1 MLYFEPLYGLFV
13 HTAVSTALCLVIFL
27 AVYFVNTA
35 TPSHEKNEGYECGFK
50 AVDVTY
56 TAFDVQFYRIGVLFL
71 LFDVEILFF
80 FPWILNFYKVS
91 TSGHLAVAAF
101 AILLFFGFIY
111 ELVNGALIWYPQ
123 PYRKSKAYR
132 DVKVSSRTV

>member
-1 MLYFEPLYGLFV
+1 MAEWIIASDLKSDVSRHMGSNPIIVFMLYFEPLYGLFV

-80 FPWILNFYKVS
+80 FP
-91 TSGHLAVAAF
+91 
-101 AILLFFGFIY
+101 
-111 ELVNGALIWYPQ
+111 
-123 PYRKSKAYR
+123 
-132 DVKVSSRTV
+132 